1 MRALRRVLAL
11 MLALCCL
18 GFLPVLAA
26 DEDVPAA
33 ETGCAHPGWQNG
45 ICVACG
51 AACPHA
57 EHDYDSCL
65 CFTCG
70 MTVRHS
76 YLTSRCPM
84 CGRTPAFLDSR
95 VPTSFFQNSGRPG
108 TVQSVEYL
116 THDYVGERKGTGT
129 LSYYKRMLVYLPY
142 GYDASQP
149 YNVLVLLHGMGGGE
163 GYWLRQEQLYAAY
176 GTDYYVTTRPML
188 DNMFAAGMCRNMIVV
203 TPTFYRDSGNFFRY
217 DRVPDEEQFVRELR
231 EDILPFIVQNY
242 STYAADG
249 SAEAISAAAA
259 FAAARGVS

>member
-11 MLALCCL
+11 VLALCCL
-18 GFLPVLAA
+18 GFLSVRAA

-65 CFTCG
+65 CFVCG

-95 VPTSFFQNSGRPG
+95 VPTSFFQSSGRPG

-176 GTDYYVTTRPML
+176 L
-188 DNMFAAGMCRNMIVV
+188 SLIH
-203 TPTFYRDSGNFFRY
+203 
-217 DRVPDEEQFVRELR
+217 
-231 EDILPFIVQNY
+231 I
-242 STYAADG
+242 
-249 SAEAISAAAA
+249 
-259 FAAARGVS
+259 

>member
-11 MLALCCL
+11 VLALCCL

-65 CFTCG
+65 CFACG
-70 MTVRHS
+70 KTVRHS

-95 VPTSFFQNSGRPG
+95 VPTSFFQSSGRPG

-149 YNVLVLLHGMGGGE
+149 YNVLVLLHGMGGG
-163 GYWLRQEQLYAAY
+163 
-176 GTDYYVTTRPML
+176 
-188 DNMFAAGMCRNMIVV
+188 
-203 TPTFYRDSGNFFRY
+203 
-217 DRVPDEEQFVRELR
+217 
-231 EDILPFIVQNY
+231 
-242 STYAADG
+242 
-249 SAEAISAAAA
+249 
-259 FAAARGVS
+259 